1 MLLKFSKLLFVILI
15 ITSCEQDLAVEMP
28 DLYEPTIF
36 IFEIPEG
43 FPPPKFPA
51 DNPLTVEGI
60 SLGKK
65 LFHDPILSGNNT
77 MSCADCHFQNHAFSE
92 PAKVSIGIDGI
103 PGEFNASALINL
115 AWNTAQFWDGRTIT
129 LEEQA
134 LDPVVSPIELHSI
147 SWKQVVEELSE
158 SKTYV
163 NLFKSAFGTE
173 DFDST
178 HVVKAIAQFERTLVS
193 SNSKFD
199 KVMRYEAAF
208 TPSEIRGKEI
218 FDTEKGDCFHC
229 HAQPLFTNNQ
239 FMNNGLDT
247 DEDMHLGRMNV
258 SGDIYD
264 KGKFKTPTL
273 RNIELTAPYMH
284 DGRFE
289 TLEEVI
295 EHYDFGGHQSNTV
308 DPLMKKIGIG
318 LGLTDQDKI
327 DLINFLKTLTDSS
340 FVTNQNY
347 SLN

>member
-1 MLLKFSKLLFVILI
+1 MLLKFSNLFFIILI
-15 ITSCEQDLAVEMP
+15 ITSCEQDVAIEIPV
-28 DLYEPTIF
+28 LYEPSAF
-36 IFEIPEG
+36 IFETPEG
-43 FPPPKFPA
+43 FPTPIFPD
-51 DNPLTVEGI
+51 DNPLTVEGV

-77 MSCADCHFQNHAFSE
+77 MSCADCHFQNNAFSE
-92 PAKVSIGIDGI
+92 SARVSIGIDGI

-115 AWNTAQFWDGRTIT
+115 AWNTSQFWDGRRIT

-134 LDPVVSPIELHSI
+134 LDPVVSPIELHSM
-147 SWKQVVEELSE
+147 SWQQVVEELSE
-158 SKTYV
+158 NKTYV
-163 NLFKSAFGTE
+163 NLFKLAFGTE

-229 HAQPLFTNNQ
+229 HTQPLFTNNQ

-247 DEDMHLGRMNV
+247 DDDMHTGRMNV
-258 SGDIYD
+258 SGDIFD
-264 KGKFKTPTL
+264 KGKFKSPTL
-273 RNIELTAPYMH
+273 RNIELTGPYMH

-295 EHYDFGGHQSNTV
+295 EHYNFGGHQSNTV

-327 DLINFLKTLTDSS
+327 DLINFLKTLTDPS
-340 FVTNQNY
+340 FITNPNH